1 MPKRGPT
8 GTVTFLSSDIERS
21 TQLVRELGSAAFTDA
36 MEKHSR
42 ATRIAPAAH
51 GWQVLISDAT
61 RSLVA
66 DALPVGVRLQ
76 PPGSYR
82 LKDLTAPEEL
92 WQVEIRGLPAAAG
105 RAIDTD
111 SAIGRSAGDP
121 TAIVARIRA
130 CGGG

>member
-36 MEKHSR
+36 MEKHS
-42 ATRIAPAAH
+42 P
-51 GWQVLISDAT
+51 
-61 RSLVA
+61 
-66 DALPVGVRLQ
+66 
-76 PPGSYR
+76 
-82 LKDLTAPEEL
+82 
-92 WQVEIRGLPAAAG
+92 G
-105 RAIDTD
+105 RAMDID

-130 CGGG
+130 SEGG